1 MTYSRFGYLLILV
14 GGFILLLLAYKFLT
28 FDTLEG
34 LRIAYSCGMIQVSS
48 PIGGI
53 CFNNLFS
60 DTINKL
66 IFSTIFLT
74 LFVYSLQNLFSKIVG
89 NEREKRK
96 SLE

>member
-1 MTYSRFGYLLILV
+1 MTYRRIGYLIILIT
-14 GGFILLLLAYKFLT
+14 GFIVLLQAYKFLT
-28 FDTLEG
+28 YDTLEG
-34 LRIAYSCGMIQVSS
+34 LRLAYSCGMIQVFS

-74 LFVYSLQNLFSKIVG
+74 LFVYSLENLFRKIVG
-89 NEREKRK
+89 NNGEKSK
-96 SLE
+96 